1 MVSLLFPPC
10 CVLCQKEGSLFCD
23 SCQDM
28 IDFLYFTPRIPLLEP
43 YSPNLSI
50 LSFYTPPLS
59 TVIRAYKYKGLYKLA
74 PLLAKLLYDHLQFPL
89 DIDYVTSTPLHPRK
103 QRLRGFN
110 QTELLA
116 QELAKNLHKPYLPFL
131 KKKKHTQSLAS
142 TENHS
147 KRMQIVENAFSLR
160 EENTSYILN
169 SHILMVDD
177 VVTSGAT
184 FAACLRQLHSF
195 HPRQVSLVALAHE
208 G

>member
-1 MVSLLFPPC
+1 
-10 CVLCQKEGSLFCD
+10 
-23 SCQDM
+23 M
-28 IDFLYFTPRIPLLEP
+28 IDFLYFTPRMPLLEP
-43 YSPNLSI
+43 YSPNISI
-50 LSFYTPPLS
+50 LGFYTPPLS
-59 TVIRAYKYKGLYKLA
+59 TVIHAYKYKGLYKLA
-74 PLLAKLLYDHLQFPL
+74 PLLAQLLYDHLPFSS
-89 DIDYVTSTPLHPRK
+89 DIDYVTNIPLHPRK

-147 KRMQIVENAFSLR
+147 QRAKIVENIFAV
-160 EENTSYILN
+160 EEKNAPRISGA
-169 SHILMVDD
+169 HILLVDD

-184 FAACLRQLHSF
+184 FAACLKQLHLF